1 MELPV
6 GVKKIIK
13 PLLAAGHEAYLVG
26 GSVRD
31 LLLGRLP
38 HDHDI
43 VTTATPDQVME
54 LFDRVVPVGLQ
65 HGTVTVIEKGLQVEV
80 TSIITLCQDLR
91 RRDFTVNAMAM
102 DLSGVIYDCFGG
114 REDLQH
120 QVIRA
125 VGQAQR
131 RFREDP
137 LRLLRAVRQAVVLDF
152 TIDCKT
158 GFSIA
163 ENSYLLRTAAPER
176 VREELNKILLSGRPA
191 RGIALLN
198 SFDLLGQIF
207 PEFACTE
214 AFQEQ
219 IEHLKKFLDAT
230 PQNLSIRLAAL
241 LSAMVKAIHL
251 KKTRREALEAS
262 GNGLNMVRLILT
274 RLKYSKQIIEQVLLF
289 VQESIDFKDRLSTV
303 ELKRLIGR
311 LGYQNLDDFFNLLL
325 AEAQTGVCEFT
336 AVGVE
341 ACREKSKEIIDRKE
355 AILISELAING
366 NDLLAMGFAPGPE
379 LGSILNH
386 LLDMVLEKPELNN
399 RHSLK
404 ALVRSKW
411 RQ

>member
-6 GVKKIIK
+6 GAKKIIK

-207 PEFACTE
+207 PEFACT
-214 AFQEQ
+214 
-219 IEHLKKFLDAT
+219 
-230 PQNLSIRLAAL
+230 
-241 LSAMVKAIHL
+241 
-251 KKTRREALEAS
+251 
-262 GNGLNMVRLILT
+262 G
-274 RLKYSKQIIEQVLLF
+274 
-289 VQESIDFKDRLSTV
+289 
-303 ELKRLIGR
+303 
-311 LGYQNLDDFFNLLL
+311 
-325 AEAQTGVCEFT
+325 T
-336 AVGVE
+336 A
-341 ACREKSKEIIDRKE
+341 K
-355 AILISELAING
+355 
-366 NDLLAMGFAPGPE
+366 
-379 LGSILNH
+379 
-386 LLDMVLEKPELNN
+386 
-399 RHSLK
+399 
-404 ALVRSKW
+404 
-411 RQ
+411 